1 MKKLIVVLGA
11 VAIAMGVQAASVDWK
26 VAGTAATNGYNV
38 YLLTDL
44 ASSYESAAALAS
56 AAVGSGTI
64 AKVGRDYGATGTA
77 ASDAITTDSMKN
89 AYWVIVAPGDNV
101 TSYNYVKADM
111 SAMVYDPDKQE
122 SSPGAFS
129 SVTAANMLAGTSANF
144 QTQTVPEPTSGL
156 LIVLGM
162 AGLALRRRRA

>member
-1 MKKLIVVLGA
+1 MKRLIVVLGA
-11 VAIAMGVQAASVDWK
+11 IAIVFGAQAASVDWK
-26 VAGTAATNGYNV
+26 VPATSATTGYSV
-38 YLLTDL
+38 YLLTEL

-56 AAVGSGTI
+56 AAVASGTI
-64 AKVGRDYGATGTA
+64 AKNGRDYLAMGTA
-77 ASDAITTDSMKN
+77 ASDAITTTSMKN

-101 TSYNYVKADM
+101 TSYNYVKTDM
-111 SAMVYDPDKQE
+111 SAMVYDPDNQE
-122 SSPGAFS
+122 SAPGTFN
-129 SVTAANMLAGTSANF
+129 SVSAADMLAGTSANF